1 DSYLILLPAT
11 IGALVSA
18 LALGQFGRRINT
30 AWLLIGGLGGT
41 GLTLVVLASVPQLMR
56 RLPELRG
63 GVRGFGAGF
72 SFLLGIEFGALL
84 IPSLTYL
91 MENTEDHVRGRVF
104 ALLFMVINGVTAVPV
119 LLAAALADTFGIDRV
134 IASLGALLM
143 LTGISVAGFAQR
155 VFGGSTAAPPPR
167 SQVP

>member
-1 DSYLILLPAT
+1 
-11 IGALVSA
+11 
-18 LALGQFGRRINT
+18 
-30 AWLLIGGLGGT
+30 
-41 GLTLVVLASVPQLMR
+41 MR
-56 RLPELRG
+56 HLPELRG
-63 GVRGFGAGF
+63 GVRGFGAAC

-134 IASLGALLM
+134 IASLGALLV
-143 LTGISVAGFAQR
+143 LTGISVAGFARR
-155 VFGGSTAAPPPR
+155 VFGGPRPAPPPLSPLPTR
-167 SQVP
+167 PDPGM